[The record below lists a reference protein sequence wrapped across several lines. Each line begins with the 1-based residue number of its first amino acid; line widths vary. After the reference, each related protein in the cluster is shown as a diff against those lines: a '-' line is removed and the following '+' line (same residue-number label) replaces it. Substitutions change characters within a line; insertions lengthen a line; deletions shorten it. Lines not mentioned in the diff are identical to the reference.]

1 MASLLLAVLLSTKV
15 PVPEIRDL
23 LQVYPVWATRSIDWE
38 KIAGG
43 GEPRV
48 RTGGA
53 KVLYFGADGK
63 FGIIACYLIKQGRS
77 LNISHGDGQDVYMG
91 RWTYHD
97 GVVSIRYRLVSVTV
111 ESVPPQKLPG
121 PLQEGT
127 VKAYGDRT
135 LTDQKRAKPLIVFD
149 NVAFQPAPKLDVR
162 DVLTYFPNGR

>member
-1 MASLLLAVLLSTKV
+1 MNSIIVAMVLLLGA
-15 PVPEIRDL
+15 PVPEVRDL
-23 LQVYPVWATRSIDWE
+23 LQEHQVWLTRRIPW
-38 KIAGG
+38 
-43 GEPRV
+43 V
-48 RTGGA
+48 RAPADYNPKLSSGGA
-53 KVLYFGADGK
+53 TVLYFGADGR
-63 FGIIACYLIKQGRS
+63 FGMIKCYVNKQGGS
-77 LNISHGDGQDVYMG
+77 MVISHGDGQDVYMG